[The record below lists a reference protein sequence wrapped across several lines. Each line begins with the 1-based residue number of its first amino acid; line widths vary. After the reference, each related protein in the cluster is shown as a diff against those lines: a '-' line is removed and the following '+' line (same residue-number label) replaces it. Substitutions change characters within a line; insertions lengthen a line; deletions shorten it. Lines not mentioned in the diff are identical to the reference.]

1 MSKELR
7 EKVIGKQKLAEIIS
21 NTEVYTWWSS
31 GYPHKEYLKDVS
43 VDELITLIRNATQD
57 EAKPIESAL
66 KALVELKDYKDEFGK
81 TAYYIQRQ
89 PIVWNDARR
98 AIDNLRGAE

>member
-1 MSKELR
+1 MS
-7 EKVIGKQKLAEIIS
+7 
-21 NTEVYTWWSS
+21 
-31 GYPHKEYLKDVS
+31 
-43 VDELITLIRNATQD
+43 ELIEQAKIPKILIPALRQYRHNDGLGVVHGFDYNETIKAFTLDRNATQD

-98 AIDNLRGAE
+98 AIDNLRGNNEY